1 MSTPPLFV
9 PPSGLDP
16 VVRALTYP
24 YPAPAHDYIFRAGE
38 AQPVTVLTPGDR
50 AGRVPVLAIGSNRA
64 PEQLRR
70 KYADMPSAEIAVER
84 IWLDGFDVVYSAHLS
99 GYGAVAATL
108 LAMPKTRVE
117 ISITWIP
124 PHLMGRMHATEG
136 IGTFYD
142 YVELHGLSARNVAGD
157 EIRHAFGY
165 VCRLGALNLD
175 GAARAM
181 SAIPATG
188 RTIHALDQ
196 RQVQEAV
203 IRKLGLETPLEAF
216 VRESVADTALREAR
230 ERRLAFD
237 AFAFAWP
244 AASFAATR

>member
-1 MSTPPLFV
+1 MTAPPLFV
-9 PPSGLDP
+9 PSSALDP

-24 YPAPAHDYIFRAGE
+24 YPAPAHDYVFRAGA
-38 AQPVTVLTPGDR
+38 AQHVPALTPGDR

-70 KYADMPSAEIAVER
+70 KYADMLDAEIAVER
-84 IWLDGFDVVYSAHLS
+84 IRLHGFDVVYSAHLS

-108 LAMPKTRVE
+108 LAMPATCVE

-124 PHLMGRMHATEG
+124 PQSMGRMHATEG

-142 YVELHGLSARNVAGD
+142 YVELRDLSAENFAGD
-157 EIRHAFGY
+157 RISHSFGY

-175 GAARAM
+175 GAPRAL

-188 RTIHALDQ
+188 RMIPALDQ
-196 RQVQEAV
+196 RQVQATV
-203 IRKLGLETPLEAF
+203 IVKLGLEIPLEHF
-216 VRESVADTALREAR
+216 IRENVADPVLREMR
-230 ERRLAFD
+230 ETKLAAD
-237 AFAFAWP
+237 AIAFAWP
-244 AASFAATR
+244 GASLASTH

>member
-1 MSTPPLFV
+1 VSAPPLLV

-24 YPAPAHDYIFRAGE
+24 YPAPDHDYIFRAGMTR
-38 AQPVTVLTPGDR
+38 PVTALTPDDR
-50 AGRVPVLAIGSNRA
+50 SGRVPVLAIGSNRA

-70 KYADMPSAEIAVER
+70 KYADMPGAEIAVER

-99 GYGAVAATL
+99 SYGAVAATL
-108 LAMPKTRVE
+108 LAMPATRVE
-117 ISITWIP
+117 ISVTWIP

-142 YVELHGLSARNVAGD
+142 YVELHGLSARSVAGN
-157 EIRHAFGY
+157 EIHEAFGY

-175 GAARAM
+175 GAARAL

-188 RTIHALDQ
+188 RTLPALDQ

-203 IRKLGLETPLEAF
+203 IRKLGLATSLEIF
-216 VRESVADTALREAR
+216 IRESVADAALREIR
-230 ERRLAFD
+230 ERKLAAD
-237 AFAFAWP
+237 SFAFAWP
-244 AASFAATR
+244 GASLAATQ